1 MNFGRTAS
9 TAAAVLLVAS
19 AASAQQGQN
28 PPNAPKQGSAK
39 QGAPAAQPPRPAK
52 TLEPGPYLK
61 RERTKDWILQCRVR
75 IQSDDSN
82 LVPFGLD
89 SLPRVTPI
97 PYKTVTMFY
106 PLVASTASSVV
117 DEKKVTAKLTID
129 NREAVS
135 LSGQRLPVIL
145 GAHSGSALAK
155 VEYTTDK
162 DVEEARQFILQM
174 DIPTQSARTVFDE
187 EAAMKVGW
195 PTGAFPPAA
204 ASTFEPQLFI
214 DQDPFGPYDLAPVQ
228 ERLQRWLSAERIS
241 DPKSVPPVRLAK
253 MLAGKV
259 VGEIQPSG
267 KRQNAART
275 GELEGLEFRPP
286 AQVLR
291 EGRGADHEIAA
302 LLTLV
307 YRQVGLPARVIIA
320 YEGDASGAVG
330 GVLDRKTS
338 SSKQLRF
345 WVEFGLYDEVNNSMN
360 WIPVDAY
367 RIRKV
372 SSRTQ
377 PVDKT
382 WRFFG
387 THDEMDDLIP
397 FAVTFHPSAGTVKAY
412 GSPGFWGWIVQPK
425 TPEAAYQ
432 MLSFTASRPSR
443 SGADIREERRQKSKL
458 PGT

>member
-1 MNFGRTAS
+1 MNFGRAAS
-9 TAAAVLLVAS
+9 TAAAVLLVAG
-19 AASAQQGQN
+19 AAFAQPGQN
-28 PPNAPKQGSAK
+28 PRNSSK
-39 QGAPAAQPPRPAK
+39 QGAPAAHAQQPRPAK
-52 TLEPGPYLK
+52 PVEPGPYLK
-61 RERTKDWILQCRVR
+61 RERNKDWILQNRVR

-82 LVPFGLD
+82 VVPLG
-89 SLPRVTPI
+89 SVLPRVTPI
-97 PYKTVTMFY
+97 EFKTVTMFY

-117 DEKKVTAKLTID
+117 DEKKVSAKLSID
-129 NREAVS
+129 NREVAS
-135 LSGQRLPVIL
+135 LSGQRLPIIL

-155 VEYTTDK
+155 IEYTTEK
-162 DVEEARQFILQM
+162 DTEAARQFVLQI

-187 EAAMKVGW
+187 TAAMEVGW
-195 PTGAFPPAA
+195 PTGDFPPAA
-204 ASTFEPQLFI
+204 MSTFEPQLFI
-214 DQDPFGPYDLAPVQ
+214 DQDPFGPYDLAPVR
-228 ERLQRWLSAERIS
+228 ERLQRWLSAEKIT

-253 MLAGKV
+253 ILAGKV
-259 VGEIQPSG
+259 VGDIQPSG
-267 KRQNAART
+267 KRQNSART

-307 YRQVGLPARVIIA
+307 YRQVGLPARVVIA
-320 YEGDASGAVG
+320 YEGDVAGSVG

-338 SSKQLRF
+338 SASLRY
-345 WVEFGLYDEVNNSMN
+345 WVEFCLYDEVNNTVN
-360 WIPVDAY
+360 WIPVDVY

-387 THDEMDDLIP
+387 THDELEELIP

-412 GSPGFWGWIVQPK
+412 GSPGFWGWIIQPK

-432 MLSFTASRPSR
+432 MLSFSASRPSK
-443 SGADIREERRQKSKL
+443 SGADIREEKRQKSKL